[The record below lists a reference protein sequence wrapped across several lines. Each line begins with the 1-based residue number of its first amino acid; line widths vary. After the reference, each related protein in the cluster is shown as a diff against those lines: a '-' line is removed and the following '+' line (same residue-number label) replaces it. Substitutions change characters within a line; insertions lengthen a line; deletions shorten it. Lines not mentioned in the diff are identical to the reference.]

1 MGLTHLTRVFTTDV
15 GDTCVHV
22 FVGSRLISSLDPPQI
37 VSNITLAHSH
47 FQFPTGYEPLLEID
61 KCDQFLNRRKTK
73 GVDRQDD

>member
-15 GDTCVHV
+15 GDTCVNV

-47 FQFPTGYEPLLEID
+47 FQFPTRGLVCTDAYKWAWL
-61 KCDQFLNRRKTK
+61 QAR
-73 GVDRQDD
+73 